1 MVIAGQDGDG
11 EKQLKCEL
19 VAAWFPIN
27 HFFPS
32 MVAYHT
38 IPWYSMPQPPTRP
51 HRYHIYSF
59 LPQYLFHHQ
68 TTQIL
73 LHHPSVHNSVNT
85 IAECTP
91 ILLQ

>member
-1 MVIAGQDGDG
+1 MVIVVQDGDG

-32 MVAYHT
+32 MVDCT
-38 IPWYSMPQPPTRP
+38 IGTACHSHPP

-59 LPQYLFHHQ
+59 LPQKYLFHHQ
-68 TTQIL
+68 TTKIL

-85 IAECTP
+85 IAQCTP

>member
-1 MVIAGQDGDG
+1 MVIVGQDGDG

-38 IPWYSMPQPPTRP
+38 MVQHATATHHTAAIYILFYHTNTCSTIRP
-51 HRYHIYSF
+51 LKYYC
-59 LPQYLFHHQ
+59 
-68 TTQIL
+68 TTLVYIIQ
-73 LHHPSVHNSVNT
+73 
-85 IAECTP
+85 
-91 ILLQ
+91 